1 MINFYFIT
9 INFIKNIFQLSILQF
24 LIKIYTYIILTKFR
38 KGQKKFIFVY
48 DLKVSP
54 LAYGEICLQLFF
66 LRILYL
72 LKNKI
77 EIILINS
84 EIRKDVSNRYS
95 KKIILNLLKFEIPKM
110 TKFIVSRSTKINY
123 MSWDKF
129 NDTILPKYEKNILFL
144 NLIIRRKPV
153 YQLTH
158 NIGNLLFP
166 EIEKKNKNKF
176 YLKFPKTFYKFKKKF
191 PNKFITIGIRYGYE
205 NEKNRNIKILDLKK
219 ILNYLLYKYKKHKII
234 ICSNK
239 DTYRK
244 ISKIIVNKNIIF
256 SKKFSKDFFEDSLI
270 ILKSKFF
277 FQYGGSG
284 ISQFAEHSK
293 IPFQIIKDFDYL
305 KKIRSD
311 FLTYNKNKKHSWQRS
326 NQKYYNIIN
335 YKM

>member
-1 MINFYFIT
+1 MINFYFNN
-9 INFIKNIFQLSILQF
+9 INFIKNIFKLSILKF
-24 LIKIYTYIILTKFR
+24 LTKIYTYVILTKL
-38 KGQKKFIFVY
+38 KKSQKKFIFVY

-54 LAYGEICLQLFF
+54 LAYGEICHQLFF

-72 LKNKI
+72 LKKEI

-84 EIRKDVSNRYS
+84 EFRKDVSSRYS
-95 KKIILNLLKFEIPKM
+95 KKAIFNLLKFEIPKM
-110 TKFIVSRSTKINY
+110 AQFIVSRSTKINY
-123 MSWDKF
+123 MSWNKF
-129 NDTILPKYEKNILFL
+129 NDTILPKYERNILFL
-144 NLIIRRKPV
+144 NRIIRRKPV

-176 YLKFPKTFYKFKKKF
+176 YLKFPKTFYKFKKKL
-191 PNKFITIGIRYGYE
+191 PNKFITIGIRYGYK
-205 NEKNRNIKILDLKK
+205 NEKNRNIKIANIKK
-219 ILNYLLYKYKKHKII
+219 ILNYLLNKYKEHKII

-239 DTYRK
+239 DAYRK
-244 ISKIIVNKNIIF
+244 ISKIIVNKNIFF

-293 IPFQIIKDFDYL
+293 TPFQIIKDFDYL

-311 FLTYNKNKKHSWQRS
+311 FLIYNKTKKHSWQLN
-326 NQKYYNIIN
+326 NQKYTNI
-335 YKM
+335 KKFKL